1 MNGWKSIAGNTT
13 NMRQHLR
20 NKHPG
25 LFDELVELCQQ
36 QKNRYNPE
44 NWAIVPYVPKEEIF
58 ENILLRSGSVD
69 DDEVDADE
77 EYELDPSPL
86 QTDSTQSASPKEEI
100 FENILL
106 RSGSV
111 NDDEVDADE
120 DCDLDPSPLQADSTP
135 SASVSNNELSTF
147 EPEAARNDVLPS
159 KSFQEE
165 EAALRL
171 ELLRNQIRREKAM
184 AEFYEIQTKEIQ
196 QRLVS
201 NLQRPA
207 SQF

>member
-1 MNGWKSIAGNTT
+1 MSKQLRKYSPRYRDGNPIWRYFEVSDAVIGALPICTTCGSMIMNGWKSIAGNTT

-44 NWAIVPYVPKEEIF
+44 NWAIVPYV
-58 ENILLRSGSVD
+58 
-69 DDEVDADE
+69 
-77 EYELDPSPL
+77 
-86 QTDSTQSASPKEEI
+86 PKEEI